1 MKNTKEMQ
9 AILTAIYCINLTC
22 GKDKD
27 ITNLCEYA
35 YHRCLNANH
44 RMILLCTIGKSKEQI
59 MPEVTELLE
68 RDTQYKK
75 YMESK
80 KK

>member
-9 AILTAIYCINLTC
+9 AILTAIYCINQT
-22 GKDKD
+22 GNKDQD

-35 YHRCLNANH
+35 YHRCFNANH

-68 RDTQYKK
+68 HDTQFKK
-75 YMESK
+75 YMENK